1 MVISSLPIIF
11 FTKMRYVLESVAAEM
26 FGEPLYPTVTD
37 KATVHM
43 FSIISNRIFSD
54 GNKRTGLEANLLFLW
69 LNGFGLFDSVGSSEK
84 APIPSDQLYD
94 FTIAVASG
102 ERDSDAVRV

>member
-1 MVISSLPIIF
+1 
-11 FTKMRYVLESVAAEM
+11 MRYVLESVAAEM

-37 KATVHM
+37 KATVYM

-54 GNKRTGLEANLLFLW
+54 GNKRTGLEANLLFFW